1 MVRPLLLLLCLAT
14 LAVSE
19 AGKKCRDKK
28 AAKGCVK
35 KREKNFCLEA
45 SSCPK
50 LKSGGRKCK
59 KTRKSCILTCGLCTP
74 DPINGEEACE
84 GHGYGKARCKEVGCC
99 QYAEGPGLPTIPTF
113 STPFTVINC
122 ADSPT
127 LSTCQKTSLSRYAS
141 K

>member
-1 MVRPLLLLLCLAT
+1 MSLAGLMWLASRCVLDCVGAAALPRSPALPTVSSVGGVACPPQWLPVLLAFGNL
-14 LAVSE
+14 
-19 AGKKCRDKK
+19 
-28 AAKGCVK
+28 
-35 KREKNFCLEA
+35 
-45 SSCPK
+45 P
-50 LKSGGRKCK
+50 
-59 KTRKSCILTCGLCTP
+59 TP

-99 QYAEGPGLPTIPTF
+99 QYAEGPAVLPTIPTF